1 MSPPDEV
8 TGFKEEVL
16 RQFKMVREDIEK
28 YSEQLVEH
36 KDRLN
41 VEMTNLKVEV
51 ATLKMKL
58 SFMAGL
64 YGVLGGAIPAIVTI
78 ALRFVK

>member
-28 YSEQLVEH
+28 YSEQLFEH

-41 VEMTNLKVEV
+41 AEMTNLKVEV

-58 SFMAGL
+58 SFMAVF
-64 YGVLGGAIPAIVTI
+64 YGVLGGAIPAIVAI
-78 ALRFVK
+78 ALRSAK